1 MKRLASSIPPDRE
14 IDERLAQIDAQMFD
28 LGQERNALALAK
40 QTRDLALRTLGET
53 PQPPNEVK
61 PEDVVVPGATVT
73 TGTYTNGTKP
83 SNRDALRQLFL
94 DAPDGVLNMNE
105 IMAALAVR
113 GWTPDAEDP
122 RKLIGAAISGL
133 VHKSGE
139 LEPTSDRGTYRAVNV
154 KPPSIPIEPLTLDGI
169 SGS

>member
-1 MKRLASSIPPDRE
+1 MRAVTRGRHQEPPPP
-14 IDERLAQIDAQMFD
+14 QHPKHQ
-28 LGQERNALALAK
+28 G
-40 QTRDLALRTLGET
+40 T
-53 PQPPNEVK
+53 PHA
-61 PEDVVVPGATVT
+61 GT
-73 TGTYTNGTKP
+73 TTACARCGGTKP